1 MQIFEISL
9 HLYSWKL
16 VTYNFVVASI
26 LLMNICFE
34 EHSVHCLVVFV
45 VHDVYL
51 LQKVNIFLLET
62 YLIFVSD
69 GYA

>member
-9 HLYSWKL
+9 YLYSWKL

>member
-1 MQIFEISL
+1 M
-9 HLYSWKL
+9 H
-16 VTYNFVVASI
+16 
-26 LLMNICFE
+26 ICFE